1 MVKKCALSAL
11 IRMVVPVFRMLD
23 ACAGHASSMGHL
35 LGQEVCWCPERFR
48 NHCRL
53 IAAVE
58 KQPIVFVS
66 GEQTVS
72 TMSTTAASM
81 SVAR

>member
-1 MVKKCALSAL
+1 
-11 IRMVVPVFRMLD
+11 MVVPVFRMRQ
-23 ACAGHASSMGHL
+23 ACAGHASSMGHS
-35 LGQEVCWCPERFR
+35 LGQEVCWFPSAFAIL
-48 NHCRL
+48 RL

-58 KQPIVFVS
+58 KQPIVFAS
-66 GEQTVS
+66 GEQAVS